1 MAVMG
6 RADGGSDG
14 TPHARA
20 GWIATGF
27 WALLL
32 ALLLL
37 RAVLLSGQP
46 LPLAP
51 GDPARLLAADA
62 APPELALQGRLLA
75 DPRASADGSRC
86 TALLQLAVGRTELQF
101 SPCPDPAPQEGWQLR
116 VWGRLRLPTPA
127 AHPLLSGAAERLGQQ
142 QAASQLRVSE
152 WQVLGRPPTPVADL
166 RRRLAAAL
174 IERAGPERGGVLAA
188 LVLGSAVVPL
198 PAELRELFRA
208 SGLSH
213 ALAASGFHLSVLLGA
228 VLPLARRLPR
238 LPRLLL
244 LGAAMGLFVL
254 LAGPQPSVLRAVLMA
269 AISLLAL
276 ECGRRA
282 RPLAALLASVLLL
295 LLIWPRWLVAVGFQL
310 SVVATAAL
318 VLSAGPLEQGLRRW
332 LPSWCGPWLA
342 PAVAVPLAACLYT
355 LPLQLLH
362 FGVVPVYA
370 LLANLLAAPLLTPL
384 TLGAMALALL
394 AVVLPPLLGLLLPP
408 LAALAG
414 LLLVVVRLVAGLPM
428 AQWQL
433 GRPSAALVLLLAAG
447 MLALLL
453 PGVGRRWRRL
463 APAAIALV
471 AVLHLAAL
479 GADQLLL
486 VHQGGRDLLLARH
499 RGRAAL
505 VALQA
510 DGFSCHQARQL
521 GSGLG
526 VARFDWVLLLDPL
539 APSPPACWQE
549 QAGLV
554 LASADGSL
562 PLHPGQRLASAGLSA
577 EPFASASRGLQL
589 AVGRRRWLLLPD
601 PQDLWSW
608 QEGQVPLQA
617 DGVWLGFRPRAR
629 ERRWL
634 QAQAPPRVW
643 ISGEASGELPAS
655 WRASGGSGSLQQAL
669 G

>member
-1 MAVMG
+1 
-6 RADGGSDG
+6 
-14 TPHARA
+14 
-20 GWIATGF
+20 
-27 WALLL
+27 
-32 ALLLL
+32 
-37 RAVLLSGQP
+37 
-46 LPLAP
+46 
-51 GDPARLLAADA
+51 
-62 APPELALQGRLLA
+62 
-75 DPRASADGSRC
+75 
-86 TALLQLAVGRTELQF
+86 
-101 SPCPDPAPQEGWQLR
+101 
-116 VWGRLRLPTPA
+116 
-127 AHPLLSGAAERLGQQ
+127 
-142 QAASQLRVSE
+142 
-152 WQVLGRPPTPVADL
+152 
-166 RRRLAAAL
+166 
-174 IERAGPERGGVLAA
+174 
-188 LVLGSAVVPL
+188 
-198 PAELRELFRA
+198 
-208 SGLSH
+208 
-213 ALAASGFHLSVLLGA
+213 

-254 LAGPQPSVLRAVLMA
+254 LAGPQPSVLRAVLMG
-269 AISLLAL
+269 AISLVAL

-282 RPLAALLASVLLL
+282 QPLAVLLASAVLL

-362 FGVVPVYA
+362 FGVVPIYA

-433 GRPSAALVLLLAAG
+433 GRPSPALVLLLAAG

-453 PGVGRRWRRL
+453 PGLGRRWRRL

-521 GSGLG
+521 ASGLG

-562 PLHPGQRLASAGLSA
+562 PIHPGQRLASAGLSA

-608 QEGQVPLQA
+608 QEEQVPLQA

>member
-1 MAVMG
+1 LA
-6 RADGGSDG
+6 
-14 TPHARA
+14 A
-20 GWIATGF
+20 GV

-32 ALLLL
+32 ALVLV
-37 RAVLLSGQP
+37 RAAVLSGQP
-46 LPLAP
+46 QRPAP
-51 GDPARLLAADA
+51 GDPARLLAGYAVQ
-62 APPELALQGRLLA
+62 PELSLQGRLLA
-75 DPRASADGSRC
+75 DPRPSADGSRC
-86 TALLQLAVGRTELQF
+86 TALLQLPVGRSELQF

-116 VWGRLRLPTPA
+116 LRGRLRQPRPA

-142 QAASQLRVSE
+142 QASSQFQVLQ
-152 WQVLGRPPTPVADL
+152 WQVLERPATPVADL

-238 LPRLLL
+238 PPRLLL
-244 LGAAMGLFVL
+244 LAAAMTLFVL
-254 LAGPQPSVLRAVLMA
+254 LAGPQPSVLRAVVMA
-269 AISLLAL
+269 GITLGAL

-282 RPLAALLASVLLL
+282 QPLAVLLASVALL
-295 LLIWPRWLVAVGFQL
+295 LLIWPRWLGAVGFQL
-310 SVVATAAL
+310 SAVATAAL
-318 VLSAGPLEQGLRRW
+318 VLSAGPLEQGLRQW
-332 LPSWCGPWLA
+332 LPPWCGPWLA

-384 TLGAMALALL
+384 TLGAMVLALL
-394 AVVLPPLLGLLLPP
+394 AALLPPLVGLLLPP
-408 LAALAG
+408 LASLAG
-414 LLLVVVRLVAGLPM
+414 LLLLVVRLVAGLPM

-433 GRPSAALVLLLAAG
+433 GRPSPGLVLLLAAG

-453 PGVGRRWRRL
+453 PGLARRWRRL
-463 APAAIALV
+463 APAAIALA

-479 GADQLLL
+479 RADQLLL

-505 VALQA
+505 VTLQA
-510 DGFSCHQARQL
+510 DGFSCFQAQQL
-521 GSGLG
+521 ATGLG
-526 VARFDWVLLLDPL
+526 VRRFDWVLLLDPL
-539 APSPPACWQE
+539 APDTPACWQR

-562 PLHPGQRLASAGLSA
+562 PLQPGQRLASPGLSA
-577 EPFASASRGLQL
+577 EPFAPASRGLQL
-589 AVGRRRWLLLPD
+589 LVGRRRWLLLPD
-601 PQDLWSW
+601 AQDLWSW
-608 QEGQVPLQA
+608 QAERLPMQA
-617 DGVWLGFRPRAR
+617 DGVWLGFRPRLR

-634 QAQAPPRVW
+634 EAQAPSQVW
-643 ISGEASGELPAS
+643 VSGETGADFPAG
-655 WRASGGSGSLQQAL
+655 WRASGGSGSLQHSL

>member
-1 MAVMG
+1 MSA

-14 TPHARA
+14 SSHPWA

-32 ALLLL
+32 ALVLL
-37 RAVLLSGQP
+37 RAALLSGQP

-86 TALLQLAVGRTELQF
+86 TALLQLAVGRTELEF

-310 SVVATAAL
+310 SAVATAAL

-414 LLLVVVRLVAGLPM
+414 LLLLVVRLVAGLPM

-433 GRPSAALVLLLAAG
+433 QAAAG
-447 MLALLL
+447 AGERLGAEARTGQPLAGMDGQAAVGGGQHQARLLL
-453 PGVGRRWRRL
+453 PAGRWRGGERIEQQHPVEARHPQAAAQL
-463 APAAIALV
+463 AGLVAAEAIGLQGHQRRPAAVAGQQQVAAALV

-486 VHQGGRDLLLARH
+486 VVRPAQPRD
-499 RGRAAL
+499 
-505 VALQA
+505 
-510 DGFSCHQARQL
+510 
-521 GSGLG
+521 
-526 VARFDWVLLLDPL
+526 
-539 APSPPACWQE
+539 
-549 QAGLV
+549 
-554 LASADGSL
+554 
-562 PLHPGQRLASAGLSA
+562 
-577 EPFASASRGLQL
+577 
-589 AVGRRRWLLLPD
+589 
-601 PQDLWSW
+601 
-608 QEGQVPLQA
+608 
-617 DGVWLGFRPRAR
+617 
-629 ERRWL
+629 
-634 QAQAPPRVW
+634 
-643 ISGEASGELPAS
+643 
-655 WRASGGSGSLQQAL
+655 
-669 G
+669 

>member
-1 MAVMG
+1 MD
-6 RADGGSDG
+6 RADR
-14 TPHARA
+14 RA
-20 GWIATGF
+20 GWVAAGV

-32 ALLLL
+32 ALVLL
-37 RAVLLSGQP
+37 RAVLVSLQP
-46 LPLAP
+46 LPLEP
-51 GDPARLLAADA
+51 GDPARLLAGDA
-62 APPELALQGRLLA
+62 APPQLSLQGSLLA
-75 DPRASADGSRC
+75 DPRPSADGRRC
-86 TALLQLAVGRTELQF
+86 TALLQLPVGRTELQF
-101 SPCPDPAPQEGWQLR
+101 SPCPDPAPQQGWQLR
-116 VWGRLRLPTPA
+116 LWGRLRLPRPA
-127 AHPLLSGAAERLGQQ
+127 AHPLLSGAAERLGQR
-142 QAASQLRVSE
+142 QAGSQFQVIQ
-152 WQVLGRPPTPVADL
+152 WQVLERPATPIADL
-166 RRRLAAAL
+166 RRHLAAAL

-188 LVLGSAVVPL
+188 LVLGSAVTPL

-208 SGLSH
+208 AGLSH

-244 LGAAMGLFVL
+244 LGGAMGLFVL

-269 AISLLAL
+269 AISLAAL
-276 ECGRRA
+276 ECGRRG
-282 RPLAALLASVLLL
+282 RPLAVLLASALLL

-318 VLSAGPLEQGLRRW
+318 VLSAGPLEQALKRW
-332 LPSWCGPWLA
+332 LPLWCGPWLA
-342 PAVAVPLAACLYT
+342 PALAVPLAACLYT

-362 FGVVPVYA
+362 FGVVPLYA

-384 TLGAMALALL
+384 TLGAMVLALV
-394 AVVLPPLLGLLLPP
+394 AVLVPPLLALLLPP

-414 LLLVVVRLVAGLPM
+414 LLLLVVRLVAGLPM

-433 GRPSAALVLLLAAG
+433 GRPSPALVLLLAAG
-447 MLALLL
+447 MLGLLL
-453 PGVGRRWRRL
+453 PDLARRWRRL
-463 APAAIALV
+463 APATIALAV
-471 AVLHLAAL
+471 VLHLAAL
-479 GADQLLL
+479 QADQLLL

-510 DGFSCHQARQL
+510 DGFSCQQARQL
-521 GSGLG
+521 ATGLG
-526 VARFDWVLLLDPL
+526 VSRFDWVLLLDPL
-539 APSPPACWQE
+539 APAVPACWQQ

-562 PLHPGQRLASAGLSA
+562 PIHPGQRLASPGLSA
-577 EPFASASRGLQL
+577 EPLASASRGLQL

-601 PQDLWSW
+601 PQDLWTL
-608 QEGQVPLQA
+608 QAERLPLQA
-617 DGVWLGFRPRAR
+617 DGVWLGFRPRVR

-634 QAQAPPRVW
+634 EDQAPARVW
-643 ISGEASGELPAS
+643 ISGEASPDFPAG